1 MHHFVDLDVR
11 GWLQLQACARRRVD
25 TIIVGQHQEG
35 VKVHVQNYIL
45 LPSEDLNILFVFGL
59 HA

>member
-35 VKVHVQNYIL
+35 VKVYKII
-45 LPSEDLNILFVFGL
+45 PSEDVNILFVFGL

>member
-35 VKVHVQNYIL
+35 VKVRTKLCIVA
-45 LPSEDLNILFVFGL
+45 E
-59 HA
+59 

>member
-35 VKVHVQNYIL
+35 VKVYKIIYCCRVKMF
-45 LPSEDLNILFVFGL
+45 LNILFVFGL